1 MSIKNKNKIKAVI
14 FDWGGVCCS
23 EGEPFASKAFQ
34 NKVGKHPNDI
44 CKDVMGLYLDF
55 YRGKYT
61 PDEFYRKI
69 LRYYNFEETALLN
82 PETMTRAYIDSTEI
96 WHDVL
101 EMAKKLQNKYKV
113 SLLSDLTPV
122 MRDYIHKVA
131 DIVYYFPIEMYSCD
145 EGVGMV
151 KGDGPA
157 IFKLML
163 ERMGVAA
170 PDALFIDNSKNKIKI
185 ADGIGLQTML
195 FENRN
200 QFFRDIKQF
209 L

>member
-1 MSIKNKNKIKAVI
+1 MSIKNKDKIKAVI

-61 PDEFYRKI
+61 ANEFYRKI
-69 LRYYNFEETALLN
+69 LEYYNLEETELLN
-82 PETMTRAYIDSTEI
+82 PETMAQAYVDSTEI
-96 WHDVL
+96 WYDVL
-101 EMAKKLQNKYKV
+101 GIVKKLQNKYKV
-113 SLLSDLTPV
+113 SLLSDLTPI
-122 MRDYIHKVA
+122 MRDFIHKAV
-131 DIVYYFPIEMYSCD
+131 DVVNYFPIEIYSCD
-145 EGVGMV
+145 DGVNMV

-163 ERMGVAA
+163 ERMDVAA
-170 PDALFIDNSKNKIKI
+170 QDVLFIDNSKSKVKI
-185 ADGIGLQTML
+185 ADGIGMQTIL
-195 FENRN
+195 FEDRN
-200 QFFRDIKQF
+200 QFFRDIKPF